1 LDRNELLGV
10 VATFERV
17 ALALDRDG
25 LTTESLERV
34 TAWGPVGF
42 GRRVEDGTD
51 GPYVVLRVAHMIV
64 DVRNVTGHPAD
75 LLASALREIVA
86 KARAE
91 LRATGDQT

>member
-1 LDRNELLGV
+1 
-10 VATFERV
+10 
-17 ALALDRDG
+17 
-25 LTTESLERV
+25 
-34 TAWGPVGF
+34 
-42 GRRVEDGTD
+42 
-51 GPYVVLRVAHMIV
+51 MIV